1 MFLYIRVLECSL
13 VLNCKAFNC
22 KGYGYSPL
30 RILIKKNICT
40 SCYHDIVA
48 VADISEVG
56 GTRNNGYFVLN
67 RQIQFNCVYDNTA
80 FVFVSFGHNGSR
92 ITSTGR
98 FYIQDS
104 HTHHSLVVSH
114 TVPSDSG
121 TWSCTLRSLV
131 NQRTITRTT
140 TVTYEG

>member
-1 MFLYIRVLECSL
+1 MYIPV
-13 VLNCKAFNC
+13 
-22 KGYGYSPL
+22 
-30 RILIKKNICT
+30 I
-40 SCYHDIVA
+40 IV
-48 VADISEVG
+48 VVVVVVDISEVG
-56 GTRNNGYFVLN
+56 GTRNKGYFALN
-67 RQIQFNCVYDNTA
+67 RQIQFNCVYDNNV

-92 ITSTGR
+92 ISPGGR

-104 HTHHSLVVSH
+104 DTHHSLVVSN

-121 TWSCTLRSLV
+121 AWSCTLRSLQ